1 MLPIIMLI
9 SIISVYSL
17 VYVKN
22 VGVHP
27 LLCLPCSENA
37 DYESIEL
44 GNKIDNTAVKKKI
57 LNEREYEEMPSSFF
71 TEVEA
76 KVEEC
81 ITEQQNNYEDYGL
94 FDCEYDAYE
103 EMISTYKK
111 YEQMFHN
118 FYDDDFYK
126 I

>member
-9 SIISVYSL
+9 SIINVYSL

-22 VGVHP
+22 VGLHP
-27 LLCLPCSENA
+27 LLCLPCSEN
-37 DYESIEL
+37 DPEL
-44 GNKIDNTAVKKKI
+44 GNKIM
-57 LNEREYEEMPSSFF
+57 NERERERERECEYEETSSSFF
-71 TEVEA
+71 TKVDA

-81 ITEQQNNYEDYGL
+81 ITEQENNDEDYDL
-94 FDCEYDAYE
+94 FGCEYDAYE
-103 EMISTYKK
+103 EIVSTHKK

>member
-9 SIISVYSL
+9 SIINVYSL

-22 VGVHP
+22 VGLHP
-27 LLCLPCSENA
+27 LLCLPCSEE
-37 DYESIEL
+37 DPEL
-44 GNKIDNTAVKKKI
+44 GNKIDNTVAKKKI
-57 LNEREYEEMPSSFF
+57 TNEREYEEMPSSFF
-71 TEVEA
+71 TKVDA

-81 ITEQQNNYEDYGL
+81 ITEQENNDEDYDL
-94 FDCEYDAYE
+94 FGCEYDAYE
-103 EMISTYKK
+103 EIVSTHKK